1 MPAIRRTYILS
12 IGAEQKQCLAKRA
25 PRDMENDS
33 ENQGKSRDSNQA
45 SHEGGKKKGKKPNKP
60 IMKSPIDGVQFA
72 DMRTPIPKGSTVKK
86 LSLLFADANIFYH
99 KFQSFIN
106 GSGGITK
113 EHPSLEDGLNTMTI
127 SWGDISVKGRYTNPK
142 LVVNTSTRLESL
154 RSRCSLS
161 S

>member
-1 MPAIRRTYILS
+1 
-12 IGAEQKQCLAKRA
+12 
-25 PRDMENDS
+25 MENDS

-99 KFQSFIN
+99 KFQSYALSL
-106 GSGGITK
+106 GHRVK
-113 EHPSLEDGLNTMTI
+113 ETQSIED
-127 SWGDISVKGRYTNPK
+127 D
-142 LVVNTSTRLESL
+142 
-154 RSRCSLS
+154 LS
-161 S
+161 SVIITCGPILQSKGISTNHKKVSFQ

>member
-1 MPAIRRTYILS
+1 MLVKRMNPAS
-12 IGAEQKQCLAKRA
+12 SC
-25 PRDMENDS
+25 
-33 ENQGKSRDSNQA
+33 SRDPSVA
-45 SHEGGKKKGKKPNKP
+45 KKVNDLENSLPSKKVPDLQNSLPTNRIEKP
-60 IMKSPIDGVQFA
+60 FTEKIKPSIKNIIYDDGVEFT
-72 DMRTPIPKGSTVKK
+72 DWRTPIPKGSTVKK